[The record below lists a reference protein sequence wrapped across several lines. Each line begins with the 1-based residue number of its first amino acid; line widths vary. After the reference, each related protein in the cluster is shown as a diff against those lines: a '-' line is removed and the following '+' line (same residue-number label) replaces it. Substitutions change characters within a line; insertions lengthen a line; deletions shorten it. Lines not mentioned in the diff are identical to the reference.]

1 MVHLL
6 RLSRSAAIAVE
17 RFGGVVLVLTP
28 FSSWSTAAQPIAL
41 TINSTYF
48 F

>member
-17 RFGGVVLVLTP
+17 RIDDC
-28 FSSWSTAAQPIAL
+28 STVHGKL
-41 TINSTYF
+41 F
-48 F
+48 